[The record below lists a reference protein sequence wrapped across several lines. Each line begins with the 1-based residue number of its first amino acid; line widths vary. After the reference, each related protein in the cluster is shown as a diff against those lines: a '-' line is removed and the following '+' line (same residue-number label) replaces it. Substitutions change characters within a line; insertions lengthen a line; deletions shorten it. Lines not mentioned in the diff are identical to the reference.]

1 MTQQLILDLAPPTP
15 PTLDNF
21 ISGANH
27 AALDALRSIEPGRAI
42 YLWGS
47 AGAGRTHLLKAV
59 GQSGETG
66 KTRYFGKQDSPRAMR
81 ELATAN
87 SMPYA
92 LIAIDDVQHLDD
104 DGQAALFTLYNRWRE
119 LAADPQGFALV
130 LTGDRSPLAMPVR
143 EDLRTRLGWDLVYRL
158 ELLSDEDRAQALR
171 TRAQERGLQ
180 LSPEIIHWI
189 LTHYDRDMG
198 RLCALVDA
206 LDRYSLARHRA
217 MTLPLL
223 KDLLAGSG
231 AACDTTNPN

>member
-1 MTQQLILDLAPPTP
+1 MTQQLILDLSPPTS

-21 ISGANH
+21 VAGANQG
-27 AALDALRSIEPGRAI
+27 ALDALRNTKPGRAI
-42 YLWGS
+42 YLWGP
-47 AGAGRTHLLKAV
+47 AGAGRTHLLRAV
-59 GQSGETG
+59 SRDE
-66 KTRYFGKQDSPRAMR
+66 KTRYFGKQDSPRAIR

-87 SMPYA
+87 SVPYT
-92 LIAIDDVQHLDD
+92 LIAVDDVQQLDE

-119 LAADPQGFALV
+119 LGADPLGFALV
-130 LTGDRSPLAMPVR
+130 LSGDRAPLTMPVR

-158 ELLSDEDRAQALR
+158 ELLSDEERAQALR
-171 TRAQERGLQ
+171 ARVQERGLQ

-206 LDRYSLARHRA
+206 LDRYSLSKHRA

-223 KDLLAGSG
+223 KDLLAGPG
-231 AACDTTNPN
+231 AARDTTNSN